1 MPRPVRILS
10 ALASLP
16 FMAVLA
22 GCGSSERKAASGAAD
37 ADSAEVVG
45 TPGGT
50 MVLATW
56 GGPKTFNPIV
66 SGESS
71 SNQFIS
77 LIFAGLTDTDPR
89 SGLPIPLLAESW
101 TIDSTGKV
109 YTFKLRPGL
118 RFNDGSPLRAS
129 DVVFTWTRLAFDT
142 TVDCS
147 MRDILKVDGK
157 LPEVRALDS
166 LTVEFRT
173 PTVFGP
179 FVAAVGGVPVLSEK
193 RLASKAG
200 KNFSAVYGIDT
211 PVDSLVGAGPFRL
224 ARYESGSR
232 GVFVRNPHWF
242 RKDAQGQALPYLDTL
257 LLVVVQDQKAEV
269 LKFKA
274 GELDQIDV
282 MPQDFPVIKP
292 LEAEGNFTVHKLGPT
307 LNQTF
312 VFFNQNTGKDPKGK
326 PFVDPVKLSWFRDVN
341 FRRAVSFAID
351 RKAIRDI
358 VWNGLGTDANG
369 PSSPSTGYWWNAAL
383 PPLARNLD
391 SARAALKAS
400 GFAPGADGKL
410 RDPKGNPVKF
420 TLLTNAENQSRIDIA
435 GLIRKDLEAL
445 GMEVVFVQIEFNTLV
460 TRLDANF
467 DWDAVLLGLGG
478 GGAEP
483 HFGANVWVSTGR
495 THMWFPKQKTP
506 STPWEKELDSLVV
519 AGVTTTD
526 TVQRKKAYDR
536 LQEVVREQL
545 PYIYLGHPEAM
556 SAVRNRFGNIR
567 PTVLGGTLHN
577 IDRIFVRPGAAGTPT
592 VSAPSAPD
600 TAPVAVQPKA
610 DSAAA
615 APSKGGKTGKD
626 GK

>member
-10 ALASLP
+10 VLASLP
-16 FMAVLA
+16 LLALFA
-22 GCGSSERKAASGAAD
+22 GCGSSDQKSSAGSAKTDTAD
-37 ADSAEVVG
+37 VVG

-66 SGESS
+66 AGESS
-71 SNQFIS
+71 SSQFIG
-77 LIFAGLTDTDPR
+77 LIFAGLTDTDPY
-89 SGLPIPLLAESW
+89 SGLPTPLLAESW
-101 TIDSTGKV
+101 TIDSTGKI

-129 DVVFTWTRLAFDT
+129 DVVFTWTRLAYDT

-157 LPEVRALDS
+157 LPEVKALDS

-200 KNFSAVYGIDT
+200 KNFSSVYGIDT

-242 RKDAQGQALPYLDTL
+242 RKDAKGQALPYLDTM

-274 GELDQIDV
+274 GELDQLDV

-292 LEAEGNFTVHKLGPT
+292 LEAEGDFVVRKLGPT

-312 VFFNQNTGKDPKGK
+312 VFFNQNTGADPKGK
-326 PFVDPVKLSWFRDVN
+326 PLVDPVKLSWFRDVH
-341 FRRAVSFAID
+341 FRRAVSWAID

-369 PSSPSTGYWWNAAL
+369 PSSPSSGYWWNASL

-400 GFAPGADGKL
+400 GFATGADGKL
-410 RDPKGNPVKF
+410 RDAKGNLVKF
-420 TLLTNAENQSRIDIA
+420 SLLTNAENQSRIDIA

-483 HFGANVWVSTGR
+483 HFGSNVWVSTGR

-506 STPWEKELDSLVV
+506 STSWEKELDSLVV

-536 LQEVVREQL
+536 LQTVVHEQL

-577 IDRIFVRPGAAGTPT
+577 IDRIFVRPGAAKTPT
-592 VSAPSAPD
+592 ISAPA
-600 TAPVAVQPKA
+600 QP
-610 DSAAA
+610 DSAAKP
-615 APSKGGKTGKD
+615 APAVTAGKTDKGGK
-626 GK
+626 

>member
-16 FMAVLA
+16 VLALLA
-22 GCGSSERKAASGAAD
+22 GCGSSEKKAAAGAARTD
-37 ADSAEVVG
+37 TADVVG
-45 TPGGT
+45 VPGGS

-66 SGESS
+66 AGESS
-71 SNQFIS
+71 SSQFIG
-77 LIFAGLTDTDPR
+77 LIFAGLTDNDPY
-89 SGLPIPLLAESW
+89 SGLPTPLLAESW

-129 DVVFTWTRLAFDT
+129 DVVFTWTKLVYDT

-157 LPEVRALDS
+157 LPEVKALDS

-200 KNFSAVYGIDT
+200 RNFSSVYGIDT

-232 GVFVRNPHWF
+232 GVFVRNPFWF
-242 RKDAQGQALPYLDTL
+242 RKDAEGHALPYLDTM

-292 LEAEGNFTVHKLGPT
+292 LEAEGNFTVRKLGPT

-312 VFFNQNTGKDPKGK
+312 VFFNQNTDKDKAGK
-326 PFVDPVKLSWFRDVN
+326 PLVDPVKLSWFRDVN
-341 FRRAVSFAID
+341 FRRAVSWAID

-358 VWNGLGTDANG
+358 VWNGLGADANG
-369 PSSPSTGYWWNAAL
+369 PSSPSSGYWWNASL
-383 PPLARNLD
+383 PPLSRNLD

-410 RDPKGNPVKF
+410 RDAKGNPVKF

-506 STPWEKELDSLVV
+506 STAWEKELDSLVV

-526 TVQRKKAYDR
+526 TVQRKRAYDR
-536 LQEVVREQL
+536 LQAVVHEQQ
-545 PYIYLGHPEAM
+545 PFVYLGHPEAM
-556 SAVRNRFGNIR
+556 TAVRNRFGNIR

-577 IDRIFVRPGAAGTPT
+577 IDRIFVRPGAAQTPT
-592 VSAPSAPD
+592 VSAAPASD
-600 TAPVAVQPKA
+600 TAPAAKPAA
-610 DSAAA
+610 DSAPPA
-615 APSKGGKTGKD
+615 KVGKTGKT